1 MFKMKKTSI
10 CASALL
16 SALLLSG
23 NIMTVSA
30 ISPNTDSVNTDKNL
44 LIPLDYQRVDAIV
57 DCSPSNQTD
66 KDQIAMY
73 MRDTN
78 LQIDE
83 KLELVRQQI
92 AFLEPSVQC
101 ELIQET
107 NISDVE
113 KDMLIAECVYTLEE
127 YNSIMNYPVSLA
139 SSSWYELPGTFT
151 CYKQKYNNYCLP
163 ATAQNAVCYLTGSFT
178 DQDIFAEKMDIIGGV
193 TVANSFD
200 KLKPCVNQYQSSR
213 SYVQRQNTY
222 SETVMTSSIYYDMTS
237 YYCPTLI
244 RIQNDGTN
252 WLYNTNGH
260 ALCINALRSDRG
272 EIQVADSDI
281 GTAWDTTGLYPF
293 YTVAATNAHS
303 AITVYLY

>member
-1 MFKMKKTSI
+1 MKKTSI

-92 AFLEPSVQC
+92 AFLEPSAQC

-139 SSSWYELPGTFT
+139 SSSWYELPGTF
-151 CYKQKYNNYCLP
+151 
-163 ATAQNAVCYLTGSFT
+163 
-178 DQDIFAEKMDIIGGV
+178 
-193 TVANSFD
+193 
-200 KLKPCVNQYQSSR
+200 
-213 SYVQRQNTY
+213 
-222 SETVMTSSIYYDMTS
+222 
-237 YYCPTLI
+237 
-244 RIQNDGTN
+244 
-252 WLYNTNGH
+252 
-260 ALCINALRSDRG
+260 
-272 EIQVADSDI
+272 
-281 GTAWDTTGLYPF
+281 
-293 YTVAATNAHS
+293 
-303 AITVYLY
+303 YLY

>member
-1 MFKMKKTSI
+1 
-10 CASALL
+10 
-16 SALLLSG
+16 
-23 NIMTVSA
+23 MTVSA

-127 YNSIMNYPVSLA
+127 YNSI
-139 SSSWYELPGTFT
+139 
-151 CYKQKYNNYCLP
+151 
-163 ATAQNAVCYLTGSFT
+163 
-178 DQDIFAEKMDIIGGV
+178 
-193 TVANSFD
+193 
-200 KLKPCVNQYQSSR
+200 
-213 SYVQRQNTY
+213 
-222 SETVMTSSIYYDMTS
+222 
-237 YYCPTLI
+237 
-244 RIQNDGTN
+244 
-252 WLYNTNGH
+252 
-260 ALCINALRSDRG
+260 
-272 EIQVADSDI
+272 
-281 GTAWDTTGLYPF
+281 
-293 YTVAATNAHS
+293 
-303 AITVYLY
+303 YLY